1 MPVDLYVRLTDCP
14 ARIKEIAM
22 NIRTTKERDCVVVTM
37 RMQVQ
42 EAQVLREI
50 GNFSPD
56 IEKLLMENATHLDRE
71 VVNTVLQDLY
81 DAFFDYNKE
90 ITP

>member
-1 MPVDLYVRLTDCP
+1 
-14 ARIKEIAM
+14 M